1 MIRSKEH
8 HILSLINKLLY
19 AYFTHAPRN
28 SIIEIAKANKVLY
41 QLGHLFSEVQKSSEW
56 LEISKRSVAQ
66 TEELIRFN
74 DIADEIGLKYVVV
87 KTFRFPGYVPDDIDI
102 LVHPDSRHLI
112 WDLISVLIERY
123 GYFLRSR
130 GTTEMT
136 VRKTM
141 HETYVDFDVHVDLG
155 AGPYI
160 YLDAQVVFENSTS
173 IKLRSENI
181 PTVNQKL
188 EFIICAA
195 HAVMKE
201 FELTLADVLT
211 FLHLYSSIKGAEILK
226 IAKDLG
232 LMNATCAF
240 WRLSQ
245 FLVENI
251 LLGKNIMLPRRIP
264 LCFTVLAY
272 VENAVYK
279 MKFSG
284 FKPFK
289 DLLSFPRAKG
299 IKKLISL

>member
-1 MIRSKEH
+1 MQSKEH
-8 HILSLINKLLY
+8 YIQSLVNRLLY
-19 AYFTHAPRN
+19 TYFTHVPRE
-28 SIIEIAKANKVLY
+28 SIIKIARANKVLY
-41 QLGHLFSEVQKSSEW
+41 QLGQLFPEVQKSSEW
-56 LEISKRSVAQ
+56 LEVSKRCVAQ
-66 TEELIRFN
+66 MEELMKFN
-74 DIADEIGLKYVVV
+74 KTANEVGLRYIVV

-102 LVHPDSRHLI
+102 LVHPDSGHLI

-136 VRKTM
+136 IRKTM

-155 AGPYI
+155 AGPYT
-160 YLDAQVVFENSTS
+160 YLDARVVFENSTS

-211 FLHLYSSIKGAEILK
+211 FLHLYSSIKGAEILE

-245 FLVENI
+245 FLAENI
-251 LLGKNIMLPRRIP
+251 LLGKSIMLPFRIP
-264 LCFTVLAY
+264 LHFTVLAY
-272 VENAVYK
+272 VENTIYK

-299 IKKLISL
+299 IKKLIGL

>member
-1 MIRSKEH
+1 MQSKEH
-8 HILSLINKLLY
+8 YIQSLVNRLLY
-19 AYFTHAPRN
+19 TYFTHVPRK
-28 SIIEIAKANKVLY
+28 SIIKIARANKVLY
-41 QLGHLFSEVQKSSEW
+41 QLGQLFPEVQKSSEW
-56 LEISKRSVAQ
+56 LEVSKRCVAQ
-66 TEELIRFN
+66 MEELMKFN
-74 DIADEIGLKYVVV
+74 KTANEVGLRYIVV

-102 LVHPDSRHLI
+102 LVHPDSGHLI

-136 VRKTM
+136 IRKTM

-155 AGPYI
+155 AGPYT
-160 YLDAQVVFENSTS
+160 YLDARVVFENSTS

-211 FLHLYSSIKGAEILK
+211 FLHLYSSIKGAEILE

-245 FLVENI
+245 FLAENI
-251 LLGKNIMLPRRIP
+251 LLGKSIMLPSRIP
-264 LCFTVLAY
+264 LHFTVLAY
-272 VENAVYK
+272 VENTIYK

-299 IKKLISL
+299 IKKLIGL

>member
-1 MIRSKEH
+1 
-8 HILSLINKLLY
+8 
-19 AYFTHAPRN
+19 
-28 SIIEIAKANKVLY
+28 
-41 QLGHLFSEVQKSSEW
+41 EVQKSSEW
-56 LEISKRSVAQ
+56 LEVSKRCVAQ
-66 TEELIRFN
+66 MEELMKFN
-74 DIADEIGLKYVVV
+74 KTANEVGLRYIVV

-102 LVHPDSRHLI
+102 LVHPDSGHLI

-136 VRKTM
+136 IRKTM

-155 AGPYI
+155 AGPYT
-160 YLDAQVVFENSTS
+160 YLDARVVFENSTS

-211 FLHLYSSIKGAEILK
+211 FLHLYSSIKGAEILE

-245 FLVENI
+245 FLAENI
-251 LLGKNIMLPRRIP
+251 LLGKSIMLPSRIP
-264 LCFTVLAY
+264 LHFTVLAY
-272 VENAVYK
+272 VENTIYK

-299 IKKLISL
+299 IKKLIGL